1 MADESPAG
9 SPLSSLSSDFDAED
23 DHDEITAEAM
33 PPSKKRKIEQEYL
46 EAPKFHDD
54 AISISSDSSGEVPA
68 SPGNRLDDD
77 DNHEQVTICTW
88 TGCDEGDL
96 GNMDKLVEHIHNEHI
111 ETRGKKYTCEWSDC
125 GRKGLPHASAYAL
138 KAHMRSHTREKPFY
152 CSLPGKISPRPN
164 LMRLLIAIQECDRA
178 FTRSDALA
186 KHHRTVHETESL
198 RPSDPIP
205 KSMQAAQR
213 SSRLKMVLKV
223 PQPHMEGHILGP
235 MNGTTNGDAPPGWVS
250 SYPPELAFT
259 PEEEARGPKQ
269 LYRLLRRQVHWA
281 EEEAESLK
289 QSAEMMEELRKKEWL
304 EKEIILDQALKT
316 ELDWHERRQLVLAGS
331 AEIPTAD
338 AIKAAADRAWNNA
351 YSPPAIAAS
360 SPSPF
365 PIKGQPVED
374 QREAAAVLAS
384 LHQA

>member
-1 MADESPAG
+1 
-9 SPLSSLSSDFDAED
+9 
-23 DHDEITAEAM
+23 M
-33 PPSKKRKIEQEYL
+33 PPAKRQKL
-46 EAPKFHDD
+46 GAPKPDD
-54 AISISSDSSGEVPA
+54 DALSAISISSDSSGEVPA
-68 SPGNRLDDD
+68 SPGNRPDEDDS
-77 DNHEQVTICTW
+77 HEQVTVCTW

-96 GNMDKLVEHIHNEHI
+96 GNMDRLVEHIHNEHI

-152 CSLPGKISPRPN
+152 CSLP
-164 LMRLLIAIQECDRA
+164 ECDRA

-205 KSMQAAQR
+205 KSMQATNR
-213 SSRLKMVLKV
+213 GPRLKMIMKA
-223 PQPHMEGHILGP
+223 PQPHVDILGH
-235 MNGTTNGDAPPGWVS
+235 MNGTTNGHTPPGWTS
-250 SYPPELAFT
+250 SYPPELGFT
-259 PEEEARGPKQ
+259 PEEEDRGAKE
-269 LYRLLRRQVHWA
+269 LYRLLRRQIHWA

-304 EKEIILDQALKT
+304 EKEILLDQALKT
-316 ELDWHERRQLVLAGS
+316 ELDWHERRRLVMAGS
-331 AEIPTAD
+331 AEIPSAE
-338 AIKAAADRAWNNA
+338 AIKAAADRAWQNPQ
-351 YSPPAIAAS
+351 SPPVVGAS

-365 PIKGQPVED
+365 PVNGQPVED